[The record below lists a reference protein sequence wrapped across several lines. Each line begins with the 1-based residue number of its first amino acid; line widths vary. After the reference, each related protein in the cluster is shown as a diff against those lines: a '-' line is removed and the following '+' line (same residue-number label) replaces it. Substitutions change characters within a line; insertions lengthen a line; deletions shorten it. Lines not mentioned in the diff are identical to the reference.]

1 MKSTL
6 KTTKLIFFSL
16 FFHKNFSQIECN
28 PKLIIEKNRINDKK
42 EGQPFET
49 SIKLRNLCPKTRI
62 TNSYVIV
69 ESEYALSST
78 KRTKHQTIKKSVTHW
93 QQLFGNIIEFF
104 VGFLFNIA
112 FLSPLIE
119 SWKSWNLKHFH
130 LYSYINISLFE
141 PFFCTRITS
150 NCN

>member
-78 KRTKHQTIKKSVTHW
+78 KRTKHQTIKKSVTH
-93 QQLFGNIIEFF
+93 
-104 VGFLFNIA
+104 
-112 FLSPLIE
+112 
-119 SWKSWNLKHFH
+119 
-130 LYSYINISLFE
+130 
-141 PFFCTRITS
+141 
-150 NCN
+150 